1 MSLSRRFGVL
11 VVLAAFLF
19 ACGGSSK
26 KSAGE
31 GEPTTAR
38 EKQLRDAKAR
48 GELDENSHRWGTWS
62 YSGNRADCF
71 YVLGRRCFK
80 TKKAACRAARCKH
93 GTTCKA
99 KGGGPATVSC
109 KKK

>member
-26 KSAGE
+26 KAGE

-38 EKQLRDAKAR
+38 EKQLQEAKKR
-48 GELDENSHRWGTWS
+48 GELDKNSHRWGTWS
-62 YSGNRADCF
+62 YSGNRDDCF

-80 TKKAACRAARCKH
+80 TKKAACRAARCKR
-93 GTTCKA
+93 GTKCKST
-99 KGGGPATVSC
+99 GGGPATVSC